1 MLEKC
6 RQLQQIFPNYKE
18 DKRYIEYQN
27 RMYDITMSCDYYE
40 VLQQMTVFMNSASRN
55 NDIFAMLAAYDIY
68 CDVKA
73 NHEN

>member
-1 MLEKC
+1 MLNKC

-18 DKRYIEYQN
+18 DRRYIEYKN

-40 VLQQMTVFMNSASRN
+40 VLQQMTIFMNSASKN
-55 NDIFAMLAAYDIY
+55 NDVFAMLAAYDIY